1 MKFIAKRSFF
11 FSRKARIGSVSLG
24 LLGVIGCGAI
34 DRSVTPVVQSQVA
47 LHGKTFGGQQP
58 VVGAAIYLVAVGIGG
73 YGSAGT
79 VLAHAV
85 TDSAGN
91 FDLGTSFTCPQVDTP
106 EYIISVGGNPGLGGP
121 TTNPNIVL
129 GTALLPCGVDQPFVN
144 IDELS
149 TVVMAYSMAQF
160 FTTTYGV
167 PSQPTLGQSTVLD
180 GFGGPSSLDLSN
192 SQIVYSLGLT
202 NAMNKTV
209 PSLLNSATGQLQPA
223 SPTFGIEA
231 AKISSI
237 ANALAACVNSK
248 GETGMADNTSS
259 CGKLFSATTSGSN
272 RPGDTLQAAVAMALH
287 PYQNVAVLYGLGG
300 TTPPYQPTL
309 ANAPHDLTVGVSY
322 ITPGVK
328 LTVGATPT
336 SPMTS
341 NLAIDAGGDIWLPT
355 TAPAGVMSFSPGAN
369 TFGGPYTTN
378 GILGPQ
384 NVTIDREGLVWSA
397 DNLSNSTQIFS
408 VSSLAGGTPTLY
420 PQNTGN
426 ATAVT
431 IDPNDGVVNI
441 GVDGGGAPYL
451 LNLNYPRAIGNQ
463 QPSNIVPSNTVSSVT
478 GATDGNQFPVAGWAA
493 SYSGTTS
500 FMESSENGANA
511 VTRAT
516 FPGGG
521 SGQIAQYAPYNFVMT
536 TPLTNTACIYTTTSS
551 CLAAGF
557 TGMNTPEGVAVDG
570 NNYIWVANSGN
581 ASVSEFPGSNANFAG
596 GNAGFSLHGSADGGT
611 MVQPFGIGI
620 DNSGN
625 VWVSNQTIAGGSYV
639 LSELIGAGAPTITP
653 IYAQYAGGRNAVGT
667 PSQNALISIGAGSTT
682 AVGSFIADT
691 DFAVN
696 PRGVQGSATNNHTTD
711 TTNVAYA
718 APPAVYQ
725 SERAGQFT
733 YTVPGF
739 APNSTH
745 TVLLHF
751 SETFFTGPNERVF
764 DIAING
770 AKVLTNFDIFA
781 RVGANKALVLP
792 FTTNADSKGAIAVTF
807 LRGLYDQPKLSA
819 IQVQ

>member
-1 MKFIAKRSFF
+1 MKSIKKRSS
-11 FSRKARIGSVSLG
+11 FSSRNAQIGSVSLG
-24 LLGVIGCGAI
+24 ILGMVGCGAV
-34 DRSVTPVVQSQVA
+34 DQSAAPIAQTQVA

-58 VVGAAIYLVAVGIGG
+58 VVGADIYLVAVGIGG

-85 TDSAGN
+85 TDSVGN
-91 FDLGTSFTCPQVDTP
+91 FDLGTSFACPQVDTP

-160 FTTTYGV
+160 FTTSYGA
-167 PSQPTLGQSTVLD
+167 PSMPTVGQPTVLD
-180 GFGGPSSLDLSN
+180 GFGGPSSLNPSN
-192 SQIVYSLGLT
+192 SQTIYSLGLT

-209 PSLLNSATGQLQPA
+209 PSLLNSATGLLQPA
-223 SPTFGIEA
+223 SSTFNIEA
-231 AKISSI
+231 SKINSI
-237 ANALAACVNSK
+237 ANTLAACVNSK
-248 GETGMADNTSS
+248 GETGTTDNTTS

-300 TTPPYQPTL
+300 TTPPYQPAL
-309 ANAPHDLTVGVSY
+309 ASAPHDLSVGVSY
-322 ITPGVK
+322 MNPAVK
-328 LTVGATPT
+328 LTVGATST

-355 TAPAGVMSFSPGAN
+355 TAPAGVMSFTPGAN

-384 NVTIDREGLVWSA
+384 NVTIDREGLVWSG

-408 VSSLAGGTPTLY
+408 VSSLAAGTPMLY
-420 PQNTGN
+420 PQNTGH

-431 IDPNDGVVNI
+431 VDPNDGVVNL
-441 GVDGGGAPYL
+441 GVNGATPYL
-451 LNLNYPRAIGNQ
+451 LNLNYPRVVGGQ
-463 QPSNIVPSNTVSSVT
+463 QASNIVPAHTVSSVT
-478 GATDGNQFPVAGWAA
+478 GATDGNRFPIAGWAA
-493 SYSGTTS
+493 SHSGTTS

-511 VTRAT
+511 VTRGT

-521 SGQIAQYAPYNFVMT
+521 SGQIAQYAPYNFIMT
-536 TPLTNTACIYTTTSS
+536 TPLTNTACVYTTASS

-557 TGMNTPEGVAVDG
+557 TGMSTPEGVAVDG

-581 ASVSEFPGSNANFAG
+581 ASVSQFPGSSANLTG
-596 GNAGFSLHGSADGGT
+596 GDAGFSLHGGGNGGT

-625 VWVSNQTIAGGSYV
+625 VWVSNQTAAGGSYV

-667 PSQNALISIGAGSTT
+667 PSQNALISIDAGSTT
-682 AVGSFIADT
+682 PVGSFIADT

-696 PRGVQGSATNNHTTD
+696 PGGTQGSATNNHTTD
-711 TTNVAYA
+711 TTNVVYA

-725 SERAGQFT
+725 TERAGQFT
-733 YTVPGF
+733 YTISGL
-739 APNSTH
+739 APNSNH

-751 SETFFTGPNERVF
+751 SETFFTGPNQRVF

-770 AKVLTNFDIFA
+770 AKVLTNLDIFA
-781 RVGANKALVLP
+781 RVGADKALVLP
-792 FTTNADSKGAIAVTF
+792 FGASADGKGSIAVTF
-807 LRGLYDQPKLSA
+807 LRGLHDQPKLSA